1 VAFQSRFQYV
11 GAGHGA
17 RSHVPA
23 PPPMFDAL
31 SEKLEGVFRRIR
43 GTGRITEANVEEA
56 LRDVRLALLE
66 ADVNFKVAKT
76 FIDRVRARAMGQ
88 EVLRSL
94 TPEQH
99 LIKIVHE
106 ELTAIMGGAA
116 GRFDLSGDPPAVVM
130 LVGLQGSGKTT
141 TAAKL
146 AHLLLSGP
154 RPRRPFLV
162 PLDLTRP
169 AAIAQLK
176 TLAGQVGEGCG
187 VYDTPATGGD
197 PAGIA
202 RAAVAQ
208 AKSGGYE
215 AVILDTAGRLA
226 IDEPLM
232 AELRAIRDAVRP
244 RQTVF
249 VADAMTGQDAVTVA
263 AGFRDG
269 VGIDGVVLS
278 KMEGDARGG
287 AALSIHA
294 VTEKPIV
301 FVGVGE
307 KLSALE
313 PFHPERV
320 ASRILGMGD
329 VLSLIEKAQA
339 AYDAKQAEALQK
351 KLRKDEF
358 TLEDF
363 RDQLRAVKRMG
374 SVADLIGMIPGMKK
388 LTRGQDLAGADDEIK
403 RIEAIINS
411 MTLQE
416 RRDHLILNANRR
428 KRIAQG
434 SGTSVSEV
442 NRFLK
447 QYQQARKMMKNLTRG
462 GARGLLAQLSGGR

>member
-1 VAFQSRFQYV
+1 
-11 GAGHGA
+11 
-17 RSHVPA
+17 
-23 PPPMFDAL
+23 MFDAL
-31 SEKLEGVFRRIR
+31 SEKLDGVFRRIR
-43 GTGRITEANVEEA
+43 GTGRLTEANIEEA
-56 LRDVRLALLE
+56 LRDVRMALLE
-66 ADVNFKVAKT
+66 ADVNFNVVKT
-76 FIDRVRARAMGQ
+76 FVERVKGRAMGQ

-106 ELTAIMGGAA
+106 ELTATMGGAT
-116 GRFDLSGDPPAVVM
+116 GKFDLSGEPPAVVM

-146 AHLLLSGP
+146 AHHLLSGQ

-162 PLDLTRP
+162 PLDLSRP
-169 AAIAQLK
+169 AAIEQLK
-176 TLAGQVGEGCG
+176 TLAAQVGEGCG
-187 VYDTPATGGD
+187 VYDTPASGGD
-197 PAGIA
+197 PVTIA
-202 RAAVAQ
+202 RAAVTQ
-208 AKSGGYE
+208 ARNAGYE

-232 AELRAIRDAVRP
+232 AELRRVRDAVKP
-244 RQTVF
+244 RQTLL
-249 VADAMTGQDAVTVA
+249 VADAMTGQDAVSVA
-263 AGFRDG
+263 TGFRHG

-294 VTEKPIV
+294 VTGKPIL

-307 KLSALE
+307 KLGALE
-313 PFHPERV
+313 AFHPERV

-329 VLSLIEKAQA
+329 VLSLIEKAQE
-339 AYDAKQAEALQK
+339 AYDQKQAEALQK

-363 RDQLRAVKRMG
+363 RDQLRTMKKMG
-374 SVADLIGMIPGMKK
+374 SVVDLIGMIPGMKK
-388 LTRGQDLAGADDEIK
+388 LTKGQDLAGADDELR

-447 QYQQARKMMKNLTRG
+447 QYQQARKMMKNLARG
-462 GARGLLAQLSGGR
+462 GARGLLAQLQGGR